1 MVMLKKS
8 FGVKRVSLLS
18 VGLMLCITLA
28 MVARASF
35 AQEQPA
41 PQAGQPAV
49 PGQPA
54 QATGPAVDTLST
66 TYREP
71 KQDPF
76 LDLEKIKKN
85 KDSGRQLDVVTVVPW
100 PNYEEREAEWKQ
112 KRDEVRS
119 GKVNGPEPAPS
130 ERYLV
135 DELQVMGLFKKPEGQ
150 GVFLKPKPTATQ

>member
-1 MVMLKKS
+1 MLKKN
-8 FGVKRVSLLS
+8 FGMKRFSLLS

-49 PGQPA
+49 PGQPPA

-76 LDLEKIKKN
+76 LDPEKIKKN
-85 KDSGRQLDVVTVVPW
+85 KDSGRVADVVTVLAW
-100 PNYEEREAEWKQ
+100 PNYEER
-112 KRDEVRS
+112 
-119 GKVNGPEPAPS
+119 
-130 ERYLV
+130 
-135 DELQVMGLFKKPEGQ
+135 
-150 GVFLKPKPTATQ
+150 